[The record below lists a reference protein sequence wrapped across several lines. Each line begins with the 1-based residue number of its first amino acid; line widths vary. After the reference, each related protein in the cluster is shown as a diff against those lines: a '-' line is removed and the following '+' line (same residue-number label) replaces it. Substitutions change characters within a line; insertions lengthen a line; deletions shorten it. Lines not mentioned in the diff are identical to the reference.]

1 MSDIGLRSGK
11 IRAGL
16 YACGEY
22 RIERQPSDYWWIK
35 LGDKVVEQHKT
46 LTEAYYSARYKL
58 ERKSYAEGV

>member
-35 LGDKVVEQHKT
+35 LDGIFIEQHKT

-58 ERKSYAEGV
+58 PRKSYAET